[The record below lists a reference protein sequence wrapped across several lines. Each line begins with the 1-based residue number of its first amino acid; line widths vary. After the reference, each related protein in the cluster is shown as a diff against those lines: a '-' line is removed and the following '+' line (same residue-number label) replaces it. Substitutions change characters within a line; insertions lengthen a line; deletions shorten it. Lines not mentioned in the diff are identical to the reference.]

1 MISVKKKAPVFKGR
15 LVRLLVKGMLSIG
28 GQSPPYD
35 GLTFYLQLFSLT
47 AYSLQ
52 PTAYSLTAF
61 YTYSVGATQIS
72 T

>member
-15 LVRLLVKGMLSIG
+15 LVRLQVKGMLSIG

-52 PTAYSLTAF
+52 PTA
-61 YTYSVGATQIS
+61 
-72 T
+72 